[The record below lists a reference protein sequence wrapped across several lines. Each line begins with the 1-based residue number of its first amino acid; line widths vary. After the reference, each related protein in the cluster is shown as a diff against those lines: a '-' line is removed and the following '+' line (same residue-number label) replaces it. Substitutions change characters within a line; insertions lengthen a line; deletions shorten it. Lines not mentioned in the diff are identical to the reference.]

1 MNEEVLNT
9 FANYLPVMRVAVK
22 LSQEDLGKMLGISK
36 EAISHLEQGKTKL
49 KLYHYI
55 AMRSIF
61 EELHCINQDECIISY
76 VLDLVDSKM
85 SKSYNYWFEAILDIL
100 GE

>member
-9 FANYLPVMRVAVK
+9 FTQYLLVMRVAAK
-22 LSQEDLGKMLGISK
+22 LTQEELGKMLGVSK
-36 EAISHLEQGKTKL
+36 ETISHLEQGKTKL

-61 EELHCINQDECIISY
+61 EEISCLNLDEHLIIDY

-85 SKSYNYWFEAILDIL
+85 NKTYNYWFEAIMDI
-100 GE
+100 

>member
-9 FANYLPVMRVAVK
+9 FAQYLPVLRVAAK
-22 LSQEDLGKMLGISK
+22 LSQEKLGKMLGISK

-61 EELHCINQDECIISY
+61 EEITCINQDECITSY
-76 VLDLVDSKM
+76 ILDLVDSKM
-85 SKSYNYWFEAILDIL
+85 NKTYNYWFEAIMDI
-100 GE
+100 

>member
-9 FANYLPVMRVAVK
+9 FANYLPVMRAAAK
-22 LSQEDLGKMLGISK
+22 LTQEELGKMLGISK
-36 EAISHLEQGKTKL
+36 EAISHLEQGRTKL

-61 EELHCINQDECIISY
+61 EEIHCINQDESIISY
-76 VLDLVDSKM
+76 ILDLVDSKM
-85 SKSYNYWFEAILDIL
+85 TKSYTYWFDAILDI
-100 GE
+100 

>member
-9 FANYLPVMRVAVK
+9 FANYLPVMRVAAK
-22 LSQEDLGKMLGISK
+22 LTQEELGKMLGLSK
-36 EAISHLEQGKTKL
+36 EAISHLEQGRTKL

-61 EELHCINQDECIISY
+61 EEIHCINQDESIISY
-76 VLDLVDSKM
+76 ILDLVDSKM
-85 SKSYNYWFEAILDIL
+85 TKSYTYWFDAILDI
-100 GE
+100 